1 MAVRGEVY
9 SNLSSFMMGE
19 PKGGL
24 QQTGMSPPKV
34 NVCLGAGL
42 EAEGKS
48 SDLML
53 FLNIDPG
60 LTKDNRNQCPE
71 WTKLLKGKLS
81 RTEWGGKAG
90 QGRGL
95 IDGPGKERRD

>member
-9 SNLSSFMMGE
+9 SNLSSFLMGE
-19 PKGGL
+19 SKGGL
-24 QQTGMSPPKV
+24 QQTGMRPPKV

-60 LTKDNRNQCPE
+60 LNKRQQKSMPRVD
-71 WTKLLKGKLS
+71 
-81 RTEWGGKAG
+81 KAS
-90 QGRGL
+90 
-95 IDGPGKERRD
+95 ERKAE